1 MESNRPALAS
11 RPRPCTVG
19 PVTLAEKQRQMI
31 EDLAII
37 EDPQERLAAIVDR
50 ARKRPLLPET
60 ERTED
65 NRVKGC
71 VSQAWVVG
79 ELRDGRCHFRSD
91 ADSPLVRGLLALL
104 CDFYSD
110 ALPADV
116 AATEPE
122 LFEQLGVARNLT
134 PTRLNGLRSVRARIR
149 DYASTQ
155 AGL

>member
-1 MESNRPALAS
+1 
-11 RPRPCTVG
+11 
-19 PVTLAEKQRQMI
+19 MI
-31 EDLAII
+31 EDLALI
-37 EDPQERLAAIVDR
+37 EDAQERLSAIVDR
-50 ARKRPLLPET
+50 ARKRPPLPET
-60 ERTED
+60 ERTEA

-79 ELRDGRCHFRSD
+79 ELRDGRAHFRSD

-110 ALPADV
+110 ASPVDV

-134 PTRLNGLRSVRARIR
+134 PTRLNGLRSVRAKIR
-149 DYASTQ
+149 DFAMTKTGS
-155 AGL
+155 

>member
-1 MESNRPALAS
+1 
-11 RPRPCTVG
+11 
-19 PVTLAEKQRQMI
+19 MI
-31 EDLAII
+31 EDLALI
-37 EDPQERLAAIVDR
+37 EDAQERLSAIVDR
-50 ARKRPLLPET
+50 ARKRPPLPET
-60 ERTED
+60 ERTEA

-79 ELRDGRCHFRSD
+79 ELREGRAHFRSD

-110 ALPADV
+110 ASPVDV

-134 PTRLNGLRSVRARIR
+134 PTRLNGLRSVRAKIR
-149 DYASTQ
+149 DFAMTQ
-155 AGL
+155 TGS